1 MTAASE
7 PRGAQAERIACR
19 YLEKHGLQLVTRN
32 YRCRGGEIDLLM
44 RHGQLLVV
52 VEVRHRRGQRF
63 GGAAASIDTRK
74 QRRLILAAQDY
85 LARHPAAATTPV
97 RFDVLAL
104 DGDIAAP
111 AVDWIRDAFR
121 PDWP

>member
-1 MTAASE
+1 MTAGSE

-19 YLEKHGLQLVTRN
+19 YLEARGLQLVTCN

-44 RHGQLLVV
+44 RQRQLLVV
-52 VEVRHRRGQRF
+52 IEVRHRRGGHF
-63 GGAAASIDTRK
+63 GGAAASIDARK
-74 QRRLILAAQDY
+74 RRRLILATQDY
-85 LARHPAAATTPV
+85 LARHPAAAAAPI
-97 RFDVLAL
+97 RFDVVAL

-111 AVDWIRDAFR
+111 VIDWIRDAFR